1 MKMLATKYLVDK
13 LNEGFYIA
21 EHGRFQSSTGRRG
34 AIVGGFSLMSP
45 DGVPVYDLKQ
55 LDMNKLHQAIELI
68 PLKWGNRYG
77 QGGGT
82 EWRTKEWHEKEVS

>member
-1 MKMLATKYLVDK
+1 MLATKYIVDK

-34 AIVGGFSLMSP
+34 AIVGGYSLMNP
-45 DGVPVYDLKQ
+45 DGNVTYDLKQ
-55 LDMNKLHQAIELI
+55 LDMNKVHDVIELI
-68 PLKWGNRYG
+68 PFHWGDKHG

-82 EWRTKEWHEKEVS
+82 EWRTKEWHKKEFS